1 MKKEMKWGLAT
12 LILLLGIAAVFLLTD
27 KDTATKPKMTLGQ
40 PTKDLLKQGVKS
52 PQQAETLV
60 AVNEQEVDTSHPD
73 YHVHPDGTL
82 HIGTHDAHAP
92 VQVAPDAPAK
102 IIPQKDLN
110 IVIPKREDFK
120 TDEEYIKVLDKTVQE
135 LNNKAKSLIRT
146 APRTAIKLF
155 YISDDLIEESRA
167 IKNSIWEKVRQ
178 QYPMNA
184 APPINAANPLIDKQP
199 ENNEETE

>member
-1 MKKEMKWGLAT
+1 MGVAT
-12 LILLLGIAAVFLLTD
+12 LILLLGIAAVFLFID
-27 KDTATKPKMTLGQ
+27 KDTNTEPKMTLGQ
-40 PTKDLLKQGVKS
+40 PTKDLLKKGVKL
-52 PQQAETLV
+52 PQQTPQD
-60 AVNEQEVDTSHPD
+60 VNKQELDTSHPD
-73 YHVHPDGTL
+73 YRVHPDGTP

-184 APPINAANPLIDKQP
+184 APP
-199 ENNEETE
+199 